1 MNLLNKYITNYFF
14 IAAIYIIFFI
24 GFIFKNYS
32 AGGSKNDFY
41 TYTWNGISEFKSDLL
56 NSVINYSEIIGDPNF
71 PLFYIIN
78 AYLNPLNSSQ
88 NLYFLSSIII
98 GLFSIFIFFKIL
110 LIISPPNINR
120 KEIFLSASLIF
131 LLPFYISRVYFGT
144 SANLG
149 WLFFLISLYFFIK
162 NFENENFKKIYLIYV
177 CIFSALALYCRPALV
192 FFPLIFLSHIFFLNR
207 NLNNLLV
214 VIITYFILAIPG
226 ICIIYIWLSNSDLSN
241 IVTSPWAP
249 SNVRG
254 GYYHYTS
261 YLKNIPII
269 SSYFLFYLIP
279 LILYGLKEK
288 YFKFTKSDLLI
299 FILFFIIQIILF
311 EIICSE
317 CLSSNWYGG
326 GVFLKINNLF
336 LSNNYTLF
344 IFFSSAGLLLVINIL
359 KQSFLKNSIIIVPL
373 FLVYGLSNGLYQD
386 YFEPLIIFLI
396 FSNLLTTNYKDLFF
410 KKIEI
415 LNKIYFFYFA
425 IYLFGSL
432 FYQNLIA

>member
-214 VIITYFILAIPG
+214 VIITYFMILKLRSYVRVVLILQVGIVIIRVIAMILEMVLAI
-226 ICIIYIWLSNSDLSN
+226 
-241 IVTSPWAP
+241 IVVIMLVRL
-249 SNVRG
+249 NV
-254 GYYHYTS
+254 
-261 YLKNIPII
+261 LM
-269 SSYFLFYLIP
+269 F
-279 LILYGLKEK
+279 
-288 YFKFTKSDLLI
+288 
-299 FILFFIIQIILF
+299 Q
-311 EIICSE
+311 
-317 CLSSNWYGG
+317 
-326 GVFLKINNLF
+326 
-336 LSNNYTLF
+336 
-344 IFFSSAGLLLVINIL
+344 
-359 KQSFLKNSIIIVPL
+359 
-373 FLVYGLSNGLYQD
+373 
-386 YFEPLIIFLI
+386 
-396 FSNLLTTNYKDLFF
+396 
-410 KKIEI
+410 
-415 LNKIYFFYFA
+415 
-425 IYLFGSL
+425 
-432 FYQNLIA
+432 